1 MSESL
6 NDENDISEN
15 AKELQSNTADTEAQV
30 NIPEVVV
37 TPSETPLE
45 TLSEP
50 NKDDEEVTQI
60 SPDVDSEND
69 AGTAVTAKEDPIVS
83 TTPSEKP
90 PLPSRNHASD
100 ETSSDTKKENL
111 VEETDG
117 TEKTTHNVNTDDAA
131 RLSES
136 AEPSDLDNDKAN
148 EDEHSTD
155 QPSIEERPVTPEL
168 SEEDGEKAKLSPSL
182 PPRTPV
188 GSRAGPRLPP
198 LTPGS
203 DNVSQPPNLPNRGE
217 KQVYAVP
224 PPLSEE
230 LKTPEFRKNVA
241 DIESKS
247 LGRSRVSSP
256 IDSAAEINLIANRYR
271 VTSHQLE
278 DQPASKRENIEEGQL
293 LLKNNY
299 TTILEQEK
307 EEAPY
312 PEENNVS
319 APEDRDGQEVNVINW
334 TFWTSVVNDFS
345 SVANKEAFVLEAEI
359 TKGIPRQIRGI
370 IWQLIAN
377 SKSKEF
383 EDIFETLQ
391 DTESPQEASIKR
403 DLKRTNFIPQDK
415 VDSLFNLLKVY
426 SVYDPDVGYTQGMG
440 FITAPLLLNCQ
451 SEADAFGLLI
461 VIMKNYGIREFF
473 MPEMP
478 GLMLLLY
485 QFDRVLEENS
495 PTLFNHLARE
505 GIKSSMYATQWF
517 LTFFAYK
524 FPLEFVLRIF
534 DIILFEGYESIL
546 KFAVNLM
553 LKNSDIM
560 INLKFDNLLN
570 FLKNGLFEYY
580 SKEAIAEREASP
592 DQSSTMNVQLT
603 NSNHVDRVEQTVR
616 EYDVDLFVRDAMA
629 EVHITPI
636 SLRRYKEE
644 YKEIHQLQR
653 EKEDQYEALRIQ
665 NKQLEKEEKKLNHEY
680 AQLNKEHLSMASTLI
695 ENRLSTETLLDENND
710 LKKTIEELNQQLQEE
725 KEKASIP
732 NPDSALPV
740 NLKKDMERTM
750 ERNDEVTSE
759 NKFLQSRI
767 KELELHVRELRAQN
781 KEAVRNAATQ
791 PHSPRHDATDDVIGE
806 PTNEDASLED
816 VPIEPPVQETKMPSL
831 SGGWRGFK
839 NVFKKE

>member
-1 MSESL
+1 MTEPLEKEGTLPIDTEESKIVMQ
-6 NDENDISEN
+6 EPEEQGSISE
-15 AKELQSNTADTEAQV
+15 
-30 NIPEVVV
+30 EVVAPIEGAEDV
-37 TPSETPLE
+37 PQEADEPEEAPEEAPKLNNTDDKTELSNADDIEPAVPS
-45 TLSEP
+45 
-50 NKDDEEVTQI
+50 
-60 SPDVDSEND
+60 
-69 AGTAVTAKEDPIVS
+69 IV
-83 TTPSEKP
+83 SEKP
-90 PLPSRNHASD
+90 PLPSRNHPNEDLSVND
-100 ETSSDTKKENL
+100 EGQEL
-111 VEETDG
+111 IEET
-117 TEKTTHNVNTDDAA
+117 
-131 RLSES
+131 
-136 AEPSDLDNDKAN
+136 AN
-148 EDEHSTD
+148 EENDI
-155 QPSIEERPVTPEL
+155 PSVNIDDTTAPSGEDDPSQNNDNEENQAVTPPP
-168 SEEDGEKAKLSPSL
+168 SEGHLETPEQDDNAATGAKLSPPL

-198 LTPGS
+198 RTPES
-203 DNVSQPPNLPNRGE
+203 ESVSQAPDLPNRRE
-217 KQVYAVP
+217 SQVYSVP
-224 PPLSEE
+224 PPLAEE

-247 LGRSRVSSP
+247 LGRSRIASP

-307 EEAPY
+307 EEV
-312 PEENNVS
+312 PESEDTGVS
-319 APEDRDGQEVNVINW
+319 APEDREGQEVNVINW

-345 SVANKEAFVLEAEI
+345 SIANKEAFALEAEI

-383 EDIFETLQ
+383 EDIFITLQ
-391 DTESPQEASIKR
+391 DTTSPQEASIKR
-403 DLKRTNFIPQDK
+403 DLKRTNFIPQEK

-451 SEADAFGLLI
+451 TEADAFGLLI

-505 GIKSSMYATQWF
+505 GIRSSMYATQWF

-534 DIILFEGYESIL
+534 DIILFESYESIL

-553 LKNSDIM
+553 LKNADTM
-560 INLKFDNLLN
+560 IGLKFDNLLN

-580 SKEAIAEREASP
+580 SKEAIAERETSP
-592 DQSSTMNVQLT
+592 DQSSTLNVQLT
-603 NSNHVDRVEQTVR
+603 NSNHVDRVAQTER

-653 EKEDQYEALRIQ
+653 EKEDQYESLRIQ
-665 NKQLEKEEKKLNHEY
+665 NKQLAKEEKKLNHEY
-680 AQLNKEHLSMASTLI
+680 AQLNTEHLSMANTLI
-695 ENRLSTETLLDENND
+695 ENRLNTETLLDENND
-710 LKKTIEELNQQLQEE
+710 LKKTIEDLNKQLQEE
-725 KEKASIP
+725 KEKGEIP
-732 NPDSALPV
+732 NPDAALPV

-750 ERNDEVTSE
+750 ERNTQVRSE
-759 NKFLQSRI
+759 NNILQEKI
-767 KELELHVRELRAQN
+767 KQLELHVRELRAENKTTIQN
-781 KEAVRNAATQ
+781 GANKPPTLQ
-791 PHSPRHDATDDVIGE
+791 HGDAEDTISGE
-806 PTNEDASLED
+806 PVVD
-816 VPIEPPVQETKMPSL
+816 VPLQETPEVSATPEVKMPSL